1 MASPKRRE
9 TSAGPTASISVWH
22 WFHRRDR
29 RDTAC
34 CIGRVSELRTSLTSP
49 IISTRMHLAGETQA
63 LTWPKWQQPQGIA
76 RSRKRRSRRPKHDQS
91 QGEVLQFPPDHSFRS
106 RADDQRER
114 RAALSRQTRCAV
126 LRSTDFPIHL
136 GVRPYRAHTRMDRQ
150 FRTTGVEHSVDAAR
164 YVSGNG
170 IVAIAT
176 DTFTVRMCSPDFA
189 KATFPIGLLH
199 RVLVGQLGI
208 APGELGSLDAV
219 TADHLDKSV
228 SEYFLAASTLRTRGG
243 IGWPA
248 IDLVSRQE
256 LTRVR
261 QISKHPQSSNLF
273 RSSVSLENQGSPSG
287 CDPIGARAS

>member
-1 MASPKRRE
+1 MASPKRRA
-9 TSAGPTASISVWH
+9 TGARPTASISVWH

-29 RDTAC
+29 SDTAC

-49 IISTRMHLAGETQA
+49 INSTLMHLAGETQA

-76 RSRKRRSRRPKHDQS
+76 RSRKKWPRTSKHDQS
-91 QGEVLQFPPDHSFRS
+91 PGEVLQFPPDHSFRS

-136 GVRPYRAHTRMDRQ
+136 GVRPYRAHTRMNRQ

-164 YVSGNG
+164 HVSGNG

-176 DTFTVRMCSPDFA
+176 DTLPIRVCPPDFA
-189 KATFPIGLLH
+189 EATFPIGLLH
-199 RVLVGQLGI
+199 LILISQPGTT
-208 APGELGSLDAV
+208 PGELGSLDAV
-219 TADHLDKSV
+219 TADYPDKSV
-228 SEYFLAASTLRTRGG
+228 SEYFLTSATLRTRGG
-243 IGWPA
+243 ICWPA